1 MLKNKK
7 ILIGIFAILLLI
19 TMPVVVNAA
28 TVDATETTK
37 TSTGVDVKWSY
48 TLEGNNIKDLKCT
61 NISAITG
68 ELTIPNTIDGHVV
81 TSIGSFAFKDASG
94 LRKITIPNTVTS
106 VGNTA
111 FSHCTGLTNIII
123 PDSVTNLENSA
134 FSGCSGLRNITISE
148 NLSKLNGSVFSGCNG
163 ITEIVL
169 PNNLT
174 TIGWWALNC
183 EGLKFVKIP
192 ENVVT
197 IDESAFGFGS
207 NKSFTIYGKEGSYAQ
222 TYAESNQIKFEKIEN
237 WDRRNQNSG
246 TDITA
251 PTVKSMYFDYSD
263 VLSYWQKTTNDYRI
277 PRGVELPF
285 IVQFTETIKGTEV
298 PTLTIKCGEGENI
311 ELKNG
316 TITGDKI
323 VYTYTIKEN
332 DEGLITVVSL
342 SGGNVKDA
350 AGNEA
355 VLSVKELKV
364 SLTGN
369 YAYANGSATTSNNSS
384 NANNNSNSNN
394 SSTNNKSNT
403 TTDNTTK
410 KDTTIATKV
419 LPYTGRVILI
429 WTIAIVAVSAIVAH
443 IRYKKLYIK

>member
-68 ELTIPNTIDGHVV
+68 EITIPDTIDGHVV
-81 TSIGSFAFKDASG
+81 TSIGSYAFKDASG
-94 LRKITIPNTVTS
+94 LRKITIPDTVTS
-106 VGNTA
+106 IGNTA
-111 FSHCTGLTNIII
+111 FSNCTGLTNIII
-123 PDSVTNLENSA
+123 PDSVTSLGSYA
-134 FSGCSGLRNITISE
+134 FNGCTGLKSVVISK
-148 NLSKLNGSVFSGCNG
+148 NLSKLSSYLFEGCSG
-163 ITEIVL
+163 ITEVVL
-169 PNNLT
+169 SENLT
-174 TIGWWALNC
+174 TIDFWALYC
-183 EGLKFVKIP
+183 KGLKFVKIP
-192 ENVVT
+192 ENVVS
-197 IDESAFGFGS
+197 IDDSAFGS
-207 NKSFTIYGKEGSYAQ
+207 NKSFTIYGKEGSTAQ
-222 TYAESNQIKFEKIEN
+222 TYAQNNNINFEKIEN
-237 WDRRNQNSG
+237 WDKRNQNSG
-246 TDITA
+246 ADITA

-369 YAYANGSATTSNNSS
+369 YAYANGSATISNNNS
-384 NANNNSNSNN
+384 NANNNSNSTN

-410 KDTTIATKV
+410 KDTTIANKV
-419 LPYTGRVILI
+419 LPYTGKVILI
-429 WTIAIVAVSAIVAH
+429 WSIAIVAVSAIVAH